1 MENTLIYDSDLHFE
15 HKQWELELEFWKD
28 ELKTFKN
35 RLNELIGRYE
45 DPDVLA
51 KLEHFQNEFILH
63 GSVIEELE
71 ETIEEHESNMAEH
84 SKIGEVALDVSLVDK
99 HVKFRKRMETQR
111 QIYAD
116 LKIEF
121 FQFLTE
127 YWT

>member
-45 DPDVLA
+45 APDVLA